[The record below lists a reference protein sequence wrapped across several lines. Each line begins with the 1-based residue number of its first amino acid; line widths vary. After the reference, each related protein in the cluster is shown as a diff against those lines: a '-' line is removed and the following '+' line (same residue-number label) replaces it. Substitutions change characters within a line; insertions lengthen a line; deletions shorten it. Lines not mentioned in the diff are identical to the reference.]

1 MASSGAMMAQTFSF
15 IIPPSPA
22 TGTAHFKKEIRFS
35 LRLFKVRKGRKRP
48 KSPKLVFE
56 PYSQYSAGRARPPAG
71 HFC

>member
-1 MASSGAMMAQTFSF
+1 
-15 IIPPSPA
+15 
-22 TGTAHFKKEIRFS
+22 